1 MMTIFV
7 ISFLFR
13 RYKEDMSQ
21 LQTLVEVATG
31 RQQEDTAHV
40 FMLGNLQGCDQD
52 CCKWHNLFIN
62 HTRGDSVIRKGIQVI
77 GG

>member
-1 MMTIFV
+1 MDKENMMTIFV

-31 RQQEDTAHV
+31 RQQEESAHV
-40 FMLGNLQGCDQD
+40 LVLGNLQGCDQG
-52 CCKWHNLFIN
+52 CWK
-62 HTRGDSVIRKGIQVI
+62 
-77 GG
+77 